1 VSQQNLEVLRSIIV
15 AFNAGDME
23 AVREML
29 DPDVAIGRELE
40 GWPETGPFVGRDAV
54 MGGWERNREPFGDT
68 ATVEPVSIIDAGDR
82 VVARQIAHGVGRG
95 PALHVEYTTVST
107 LRNGR
112 VFLIDYFWDYAEAL
126 KAVGLE
132 E

>member
-1 VSQQNLEVLRSIIV
+1 MSAENVEVVRSGFV

-23 AVREML
+23 AVRETL
-29 DPDVAIGRELE
+29 DPHVVIGHELE
-40 GWPETGPFVGRDAV
+40 GWPEPGPLVGRDAV
-54 MGGWERNREPFGDT
+54 MRQWERNREPFGDT
-68 ATVEPVSIIDAGDR
+68 VTLEPVSIIDAGDR

-95 PALHVEYTTVST
+95 PALDLEFTTVST

-112 VFLIDYFWDYAEAL
+112 TILIDYFWDHAEAL
-126 KAVGLE
+126 KAVALE

>member
-1 VSQQNLEVLRSIIV
+1 VSQANVEAARSVFV
-15 AFNAGDME
+15 AVNAGDME

-29 DPDVAIGRELE
+29 DPDVVIGRELE

-54 MGGWERNREPFGDT
+54 MRGWERNREPFG
-68 ATVEPVSIIDAGDR
+68 ATVRVEPVSIIDAGDR

-112 VFLIDYFWDYAEAL
+112 IILIDYFWDYAEAL
-126 KAVGLE
+126 KAVGRE
-132 E
+132 A

>member
-1 VSQQNLEVLRSIIV
+1 MSQENVDVVRSVFV
-15 AFNAGDME
+15 AVNAGDME
-23 AVREML
+23 AVRETL

-54 MGGWERNREPFGDT
+54 MRQWEGSREPWGDT
-68 ATVEPVSIIDAGDR
+68 LTFEPVSIIDAGDR
-82 VVARQIAHGVGRG
+82 VVARHVVHGVGRG
-95 PALHVEYTTVST
+95 PAIHAEFTAVCT

-112 VFLIDYFWDYAEAL
+112 IFYFEFFWDHAEAL

>member
-1 VSQQNLEVLRSIIV
+1 MSRENVEVVRAV
-15 AFNAGDME
+15 FAAWNAGDMD
-23 AVREML
+23 AVRALL
-29 DPDVAIGRELE
+29 DSDVVVRAPA
-40 GWPETGPFVGRDAV
+40 GWPEPGPYVGRDAV
-54 MGGWERNREPFGDT
+54 MRQWERNREPWGNT
-68 ATVEPVSIIDAGDR
+68 ATLEPVSIIDAGDR

-95 PALHVEYTTVST
+95 PAFHAEFTTVST

-112 VFLIDYFWDYAEAL
+112 VFLIDFFWDYAEAL